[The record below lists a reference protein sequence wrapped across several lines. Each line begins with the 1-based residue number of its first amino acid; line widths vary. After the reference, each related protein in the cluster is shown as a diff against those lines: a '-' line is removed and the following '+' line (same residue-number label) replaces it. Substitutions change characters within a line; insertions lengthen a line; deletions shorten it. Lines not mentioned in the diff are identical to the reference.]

1 MSATFGRLNGSQLDL
16 QPGLNVICAPNES
29 GKSTWCRF
37 LQNMLYGVPTKERGL
52 LADKN
57 RYAPWSGSPMQ
68 GRLLLRNG
76 DVRYT
81 LLRETRRATAPMSD
95 AHLTYTGTA
104 DPVPGIPAAEAGQY
118 LLGIPREVFL
128 RSAFIGQNALA
139 VDQDA
144 ELERR
149 IAALISTGEED
160 TSYSESYE
168 RLKKQLNARR
178 ANRSTGQIPAL
189 EQEIAQLED
198 ALARQESLRE
208 QFDAAQLRLQDAQH
222 QLEELQQQDAQW
234 QQLER
239 QAARRQYE
247 EAQAALSTAQLRR
260 PTGRGDTLPAGGT
273 SYRSDPVHRRPAAG
287 HGASGPAAPA
297 GRRGHGPLHGTPP
310 LSRRRAAAA
319 KPPVRPDGPARTI
332 EAAPACGTSS
342 AGRGRS
348 LRAAASACV
357 CAHSLWR
364 SRCRRSAIRYSI
376 PPSSRQG
383 EAAGRR
389 PAEHLTVADRR
400 VSPSTDG
407 GAGGHS
413 QRRCRRSRRRSHG
426 S

>member
-1 MSATFGRLNGSQLDL
+1 
-16 QPGLNVICAPNES
+16 
-29 GKSTWCRF
+29 
-37 LQNMLYGVPTKERGL
+37 
-52 LADKN
+52 
-57 RYAPWSGSPMQ
+57 MQ

-76 DVRYT
+76 DARYT
-81 LLRETRRATAPMSD
+81 LLRETRRTTAPMGD
-95 AHLTYTGTA
+95 ARLTYTDTA
-104 DPVPGIPAAEAGQY
+104 DPVPGILAAEAGQY

-208 QFDAAQLRLQDAQH
+208 QFNAAQLRLQDAQH

-247 EAQAALSTAQLRR
+247 EAQAALSTAQQQYRQLKQRATSCRTRR
-260 PTGRGDTLPAGGT
+260 
-273 SYRSDPVHRRPAAG
+273 H
-287 HGASGPAAPA
+287 
-297 GRRGHGPLHGTPP
+297 
-310 LSRRRAAAA
+310 
-319 KPPVRPDGPARTI
+319 
-332 EAAPACGTSS
+332 
-342 AGRGRS
+342 
-348 LRAAASACV
+348 
-357 CAHSLWR
+357 
-364 SRCRRSAIRYSI
+364 
-376 PPSSRQG
+376 
-383 EAAGRR
+383 
-389 PAEHLTVADRR
+389 
-400 VSPSTDG
+400 SPSWRDKLPL
-407 GAGGHS
+407 
-413 QRRCRRSRRRSHG
+413 
-426 S
+426 

>member
-1 MSATFGRLNGSQLDL
+1 MQIEQMNATFGRLNGSQLDL

-76 DVRYT
+76 DARYT
-81 LLRETRRATAPMSD
+81 LLRETRRATAPMGD

-208 QFDAAQLRLQDAQH
+208 QFNAAQLRLQDAQH

-247 EAQAALSTAQLRR
+247 EAQAALSTAQQQYRQLEQRCDVLPDEETLSQLEGQATALTQSIAARR
-260 PTGRGDTLPAGGT
+260 QATEQAAQL
-273 SYRSDPVHRRPAAG
+273 HR
-287 HGASGPAAPA
+287 A

-319 KPPVRPDGPARTI
+319 KPPVRPDGPAHTI
-332 EAAPACGTSS
+332 EAPPACGTSS

-357 CAHSLWR
+357 CTHSLRR
-364 SRCRRSAIRYSI
+364 SRCRPLCYMI
-376 PPSSRQG
+376 
-383 EAAGRR
+383 
-389 PAEHLTVADRR
+389 
-400 VSPSTDG
+400 
-407 GAGGHS
+407 
-413 QRRCRRSRRRSHG
+413 
-426 S
+426 

>member
-1 MSATFGRLNGSQLDL
+1 
-16 QPGLNVICAPNES
+16 
-29 GKSTWCRF
+29 
-37 LQNMLYGVPTKERGL
+37 
-52 LADKN
+52 
-57 RYAPWSGSPMQ
+57 MQ

-76 DVRYT
+76 DARYT
-81 LLRETRRATAPMSD
+81 LLRETRRTSAPMGD

-104 DPVPGIPAAEAGQY
+104 DPVPGILAAEAGQY

-168 RLKKQLNARR
+168 RLKKALNARR

-208 QFDAAQLRLQDAQH
+208 QLDTAQLRLQDAQH

-239 QAARRQYE
+239 QAARHQYE
-247 EAQAALSTAQLRR
+247 EAQAALSTAQQQYRQLEQRCDVLPDEETLSQLEGQATALTQSIAARR
-260 PTGRGDTLPAGGT
+260 QAT
-273 SYRSDPVHRRPAAG
+273 
-287 HGASGPAAPA
+287 GASGPAAPA

-364 SRCRRSAIRYSI
+364 SRCRRSTI
-376 PPSSRQG
+376 
-383 EAAGRR
+383 
-389 PAEHLTVADRR
+389 
-400 VSPSTDG
+400 
-407 GAGGHS
+407 
-413 QRRCRRSRRRSHG
+413 
-426 S
+426 